1 MPWIPTKFP
10 APDGRRAS
18 KSPCANQYVPR
29 RPSPPHPQPCGTT
42 RNAITTSAKRHRHT
56 VSNTNAKR
64 GRPRGRGLAALQISC
79 PDHRS
84 SSATILE
91 NRSPWRRWLA
101 EWATSMRPRE
111 SEGSRRRT
119 TMTKGK
125 SGARAPDRN
134 RGRPLRKPP
143 PPGATY
149 EEPPS
154 RQQQHHINPNTTKVD
169 NLLHIRSRNR
179 IIPTQRLINLHL
191 INQPIQH
198 ILIPSN
204 LRPPPLLLRIQP
216 EPQRH
221 RPRPIPNFI

>member
-125 SGARAPDRN
+125 SGAGAPDRY

-149 EEPPS
+149 EEKTNAIPS
-154 RQQQHHINPNTTKVD
+154 P
-169 NLLHIRSRNR
+169 LFG
-179 IIPTQRLINLHL
+179 
-191 INQPIQH
+191 INQ
-198 ILIPSN
+198 IP
-204 LRPPPLLLRIQP
+204 Q
-216 EPQRH
+216 PQRQ
-221 RPRPIPNFI
+221 PRPISNHKKANNHHPHERH